1 MFLYTVYI
9 YLKNNII
16 INKTLH
22 MFRVYILPARYMDS
36 TVISNKMSH
45 ANCICI

>member
-22 MFRVYILPARYMDS
+22 MFRVYILPARYILYGLHS
-36 TVISNKMSH
+36 YKQ
-45 ANCICI
+45 